1 MVQEGETA
9 QDIRLA
15 LLHSVQKADAIG
27 NRVPRFLRSHRSE
40 STKSVSWDR
49 DGFLIWQICGMDLV
63 MVYVAR

>member
-49 DGFLIWQICGMDLV
+49 DGFL
-63 MVYVAR
+63 